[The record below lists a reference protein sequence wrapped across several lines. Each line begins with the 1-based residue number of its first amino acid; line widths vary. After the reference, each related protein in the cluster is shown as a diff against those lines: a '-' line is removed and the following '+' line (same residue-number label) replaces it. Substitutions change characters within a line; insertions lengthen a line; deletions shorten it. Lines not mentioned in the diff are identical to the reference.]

1 MESDKVCKF
10 KTSNENN
17 ISKFSI
23 LNNITDN
30 NIFKKIINQL
40 TEDRILELFQKNKNL
55 QNKKWLKII
64 DYRNFFRRYGTYN
77 IEITFNFYEKK
88 GYFNHNIEDIISM
101 LNKKYC
107 LLECNVPIEDPF
119 DKETQR
125 YIVCYEEKKNDIDM
139 TFKVSFKSLI
149 PEAIERKNR
158 NGLKQYKLTDLQFIL
173 SYLKNTNPS
182 AKIGIKVDFY
192 GKKPIYCKKMF
203 EGFSNCVKIDLS
215 NFNTSNVTNMS
226 YMFSECSS
234 LKKLDLSKFNTQNV
248 KDISFMFKNCYSLK
262 KLNIF
267 NFNTKNV
274 NSISCI
280 FTNCKSLKKL
290 NITYNEKNI
299 GNLIEII
306 NKLN

>member
-23 LNNITDN
+23 LNNIKDN

-40 TEDRILELFQKNKNL
+40 TEDRIFELFQKNKNL
-55 QNKKWLKII
+55 QNKKVVKII
-64 DYRNFFRRYGTYN
+64 DYKNFFRRYRTYN
-77 IEITFNFYEKK
+77 VEITFNFYEKK
-88 GYFNHNIEDIISM
+88 AYFNHNMEYIISM

-107 LLECNVPIEDPF
+107 LLECNVPIEDTF

-139 TFKVSFKSLI
+139 TIKVSFKSLI

-158 NGLKQYKLTDLQFIL
+158 TGLKQYKLTDLQFIL

-215 NFNTSNVTNMS
+215 EFNTSKVTDMS
-226 YMFSECSS
+226 YMFKECSS
-234 LKKLDLSKFNTQNV
+234 LEELN
-248 KDISFMFKNCYSLK
+248 LK
-262 KLNIF
+262 
-267 NFNTKNV
+267 NFNTNNV
-274 NSISCI
+274 
-280 FTNCKSLKKL
+280 TNLHSMFENCSLL
-290 NITYNEKNI
+290 TGLDPSSFYIRM
-299 GNLIEII
+299 
-306 NKLN
+306 